1 MSNQIYE
8 YSIVLDSMYQS
19 ITIIIPTLNEERHI
33 ERCIDSL
40 MCQSFPFNKMEI
52 LIVDGGSVDNTI
64 NIVKEIAHKY
74 DNIKT
79 LFNEKKIQSCAFN
92 IGVENSTCPIII
104 RLDAHSTY
112 HPEYIRLIV
121 SHLSDKKY
129 GNVGGRWI
137 IKSQRKGLIPEANA
151 IANQMRFAIGGADFR
166 VGSELKEVETV
177 PFGGFRREVIEE
189 IGEMNPNLPRGE
201 DNEYNARI
209 IKAGYKILFNPNIIA
224 TYYARPDLTSFL
236 HQMYANGFSIG
247 VLLRCYRQSV
257 GLRHIVPLIFFL
269 SIIILLVLGV
279 FLRVAW
285 WILICELALYF
296 LCSLVASI
304 IEANKYGW
312 RFLMILPWEI
322 FLVHISY
329 GWGTLVGLFKGRY

>member
-1 MSNQIYE
+1 MFQN
-8 YSIVLDSMYQS
+8 

-33 ERCIDSL
+33 ERCINSL
-40 MCQSFPFNKMEI
+40 KYQTFPFNKMEI

-64 NIVKEIAHKY
+64 DIVKVIAQQY
-74 DNIKT
+74 DNVKI

-92 IGVENSTCPIII
+92 IGVKNSTCSIII

-112 HPEYIRLIV
+112 HPEYIMLIV
-121 SHLSDKKY
+121 SHLEDKKY

-137 IKSQRKGLIPEANA
+137 IKTQRKGLIPEANA

-236 HQMYANGFSIG
+236 QQMYANGFSIG
-247 VLLRCYRQSV
+247 VLLRSYRQSV
-257 GLRHIVPLIFFL
+257 GLRHSVPFIFFI
-269 SIIILLVLGV
+269 SIITFLILGI
-279 FLRVAW
+279 FFREAW

-296 LCSLVASI
+296 LCSVIASI

-312 RFLMILPWEI
+312 RFLIILPWEI
-322 FLVHISY
+322 FLVHLSY
-329 GWGTLVGLFKGRY
+329 GWGTLVGLFKGHY

>member
-1 MSNQIYE
+1 MSC
-8 YSIVLDSMYQS
+8 
-19 ITIIIPTLNEERHI
+19 ITVIIPTFNEEKWI
-33 ERCIDSL
+33 QRCINSL
-40 MCQSFPFNKMEI
+40 INQTYPFKDMEI
-52 LIVDGGSVDNTI
+52 IIVDGGSSDKTRL
-64 NIVKEIAHKY
+64 IVKEIIRSH
-74 DNIKT
+74 DNIK
-79 LFNEKKIQSCAFN
+79 LLNNPDKIQSIAFN
-92 IGVENSTCPIII
+92 IGVKNSVSPIII

-112 HPEYIRLIV
+112 DKDYISLIIGY
-121 SHLSDKKY
+121 LRFKEY

-137 IKSQRKGLIPEANA
+137 IKPQRKGLIPEANA

-201 DNEYNARI
+201 DNEYNTRI

-269 SIIILLVLGV
+269 SIIILLVLGI
-279 FLRVAW
+279 FLREAW
-285 WILICELALYF
+285 WMLIIELVLYF
-296 LCSLVASI
+296 LCSVIASI
-304 IEANKYGW
+304 IESNKYGW

-322 FLVHISY
+322 FLVHLSY
-329 GWGTLVGLFKGRY
+329 GWGTLVGLFKGHY